1 MWIPEAIGLRKQ
13 MQTGRRILLDDT
25 DGSFASPISKGEK
38 SKLKLAALASLRI
51 GFGDPANASALEWD
65 D

>member
-1 MWIPEAIGLRKQ
+1 